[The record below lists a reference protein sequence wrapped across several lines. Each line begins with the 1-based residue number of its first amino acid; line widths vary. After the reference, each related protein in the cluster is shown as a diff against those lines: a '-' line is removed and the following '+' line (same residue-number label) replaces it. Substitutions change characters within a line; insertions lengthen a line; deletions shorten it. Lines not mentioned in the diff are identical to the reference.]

1 MSTITTFPSLAGM
14 YVLMPD
20 GQLGVYD
27 QNMKFVVDSKLTKA
41 FSEYNLSFLMSYHQN
56 PEQGNFRLGLIH
68 RTREKRPWGTDTL
81 LLEKHVVRRLYPLS
95 GTTASSDLT
104 TFQKKNREMSI
115 YRGMELFLE
124 YKDTSTPELPVYCPV
139 LYDRITALNSYA
151 AILDR
156 TVTSDDRETAVVEV
170 VNLLA
175 AIPMAKRFSSDI
187 SNLRER
193 IYRGIVKKN
202 MRKSSGYTLI
212 DDIRRNAKT
221 RKTDK
226 IKDPYGN
233 VDKRADR
240 QVTLDTL
247 TTVENRNSGHA
258 VSSSIH
264 KLIGE
269 SSDKR
274 TVPAEPLMLAKFSK
288 FSRLDHNKLE
298 KLAARSLLFTVPPG
312 TKLLERG
319 TTDTWNLY
327 LLEGTLQL
335 TAADGGIKYIEAD
348 TENAQSPVASLKPRM
363 YTVSALTRA
372 SFIWIDDNVAD
383 QIVRG
388 DIASKG

>member
-1 MSTITTFPSLAGM
+1 
-14 YVLMPD
+14 MPD

-202 MRKSSGYTLI
+202 MRQSSGYTLI

-226 IKDPYGN
+226 IKDPYGD

>member
-14 YVLMPD
+14 YVLMLD

-41 FSEYNLSFLMSYHQN
+41 FSEYNLSFLLSYHQN

-95 GTTASSDLT
+95 GTTVSSDLT

-202 MRKSSGYTLI
+202 MRKGSGYTLI

-226 IKDPYGN
+226 IKDPYGD

-247 TTVENRNSGHA
+247 TSVENRNSGHA
-258 VSSSIH
+258 VSFSIN

-274 TVPAEPLMLAKFSK
+274 TVPAEPLMLVKFSK

-319 TTDTWNLY
+319 TTDAWNLY

-372 SFIWIDDNVAD
+372 SFIWIDDNVVD
-383 QIVRG
+383 QILRG

>member
-1 MSTITTFPSLAGM
+1 M
-14 YVLMPD
+14 
-20 GQLGVYD
+20 
-27 QNMKFVVDSKLTKA
+27 
-41 FSEYNLSFLMSYHQN
+41 
-56 PEQGNFRLGLIH
+56 
-68 RTREKRPWGTDTL
+68 
-81 LLEKHVVRRLYPLS
+81 LEKHVVRRLYPLS

-202 MRKSSGYTLI
+202 MRKGSGYTLI

-226 IKDPYGN
+226 IKDPYGD

-247 TTVENRNSGHA
+247 TTVKNRNSGHA

-264 KLIGE
+264 KLIGD

-335 TAADGGIKYIEAD
+335 AAADGGIKYIEAD

-383 QIVRG
+383 QILRG